1 MLLKEAITIVAI
13 CLLASVG
20 QTSFAQSNEPPL
32 VDAPEPP
39 TLPEPVRSG
48 EVLEPDVTIVHGE
61 KETVYEYRV
70 NGELRAIKVV
80 PDGAPAYYLVDGDGD
95 GALDTQ
101 RHALAPDFLINS
113 WVLFQW

>member
-1 MLLKEAITIVAI
+1 MLLNRAIGFLAMCV
-13 CLLASVG
+13 LASAG
-20 QTSFAQSNEPPL
+20 SPLFAQTNEPTL

-39 TLPEPVRSG
+39 ALPEPVRSG
-48 EVLEPDVTIVHGE
+48 EVLEPDVTIVHGQ

-101 RHALAPDFLINS
+101 RHALAPDFLINT